1 MIEEAVIEDIPQV
14 GEQGPGDPPKL
25 KEEHLLKLD
34 SIVQKMIAN
43 KESDDDIR
51 MVVNDFKKIYTKP
64 VQSAPKPEPVKPFN
78 WQAAPF
84 TTVPLPEREDEPAV
98 SEFDQEV
105 RGAANRIQRLDF
117 KPEIKNL
124 LTKNKRESEL
134 QQTLTQLPAEG
145 MPTDPAVLKQIHNL
159 LPKSGDV
166 SEDEV
171 NSVMADLPN
180 NPGLAKEAAHEMAK
194 KDPTVKADMYRLS
207 AASRSDNAK
216 KIAKNAKAIEEGD
229 LDFDPRSGR
238 LTKPLNVVEAAA
250 SGWGERKRLLKG
262 YEAMDGKSDEE
273 KIAYLKGDV
282 PKRRDED
289 DPIPDTNSPAGF
301 LGETV
306 GSEGVPMSKSLIAG
320 GAVQALGSLVPG
332 IGNAATSG
340 LSAAAAAAASSP
352 EYFKRSYY
360 GTLQNEFHALTEQ
373 GMPEKEAL
381 AEAEH
386 RAKVGAIADVAAN
399 GAMNFVGVRSG
410 LKPAKFGSE
419 YMGVVKKLS
428 KSGKDFIK
436 ESIPEA
442 AGVGAIGAG
451 AQAVKNIDKG
461 ADASE
466 GIDEAFLHNAAFVVG
481 IKSLTRAGSTLFNK
495 VKDAAI
501 AKENII
507 KQPDE
512 IIHQKVGEM
521 LQDGSITPEEA
532 NEALANI
539 AAAKQED
546 AVIPPHVKDEGA
558 RIELKSKIAEYNTNK
573 NKLEA
578 LHESF
583 HPKLKERNKQ
593 LEWDINMLQETP
605 ENQVKILNAK
615 KQELEGEIA
624 AHDEAKK
631 DGKPGK
637 LEDRAA
643 VKKQLTEVEGR
654 LNDVTKKIDEPIYK
668 AQKIIDEDIKDDYAD
683 WTKND
688 MYRRQAAEDP
698 NEFLKFIAEQAQ
710 GELDG
715 ASSRPVTERTFGKGL
730 VKAAEEMFPKPE
742 PSRIS
747 VIEPKA
753 EGTPETKIVT
763 IAPKENIAPA
773 NTEFSGG
780 EPPIERT
787 VTPKAEEPEPG
798 TTNIKHATLKADAES
813 RELGVL
819 AEKTDRTFQE
829 ISAKADELIRK
840 GETANIIDA
849 VKKGEGITTDQKAV
863 LIKTKSAIDKEY
875 DKVSK
880 EYDDAVLSG
889 NEDLIKAAEE
899 KKTEVGNQALDI
911 YNVAKKAGSE
921 AGLSLVTQ
929 KINAEADYS
938 IGEMLSRKQE
948 AKVGKR
954 MSKEERDNVEK
965 QHKSMTEKEKKIK
978 DKGKQMADAI
988 RKLRINKGDNLQ
1000 SNILAIPVA
1009 VWDGAVTTVANAVE
1023 LGANLADAI
1032 NEGVKH
1038 IKDNGGFKNKGD
1050 ERKFRNHIL
1059 NAGKEPDRLANFKSR
1074 TKSAI
1079 EGVKEKI
1086 ANKDFEKAEKTPLE
1100 LDKEAMDL
1108 RVELQDTRHQFDVEV
1123 LKDEMDKENW
1133 YQRNIT
1139 KNIRKGIG
1147 TIKAVTSGIDDS
1159 AVAIQNYLAILANP
1173 KIAASSLKEHA
1184 LDAFSQKRFD
1194 RQLAA
1199 LHNSEHWELMK
1210 ESGLDVLEPQSV
1222 HESLK
1227 EELMANSF
1235 HNDEINIKLKGKKTN
1250 INPAQVL
1257 KPFERAFTSL
1267 GNNIRTKLFLQQA
1280 ETLLSEGKT
1289 FRTHPE
1295 EFKSLARVINEIT
1308 ARGKQNKY
1316 IELAN
1321 PVVTAAIWSPKLLA
1335 SGFNALGISDLVS
1348 FLPGAKT
1355 LGTEGFYRK
1364 LTPRQRKFALAQV
1377 GKGLSIGISVMTA
1390 AGIAKSMGADVDVDY
1405 DPRSVT
1411 FGEIRRGN
1419 KSVNVF
1425 GRFSPI
1431 IKVLVQSTLSKRL
1444 KNGKEQDLDSG
1455 DYGKKNVG
1463 GLVGSFF
1470 RGKMTPIAGLVYD
1483 YKLNAKKHF
1492 FTNEEMTMA
1501 NTLKQLGPISLQGL
1515 GKGLERDGSL
1525 YLLNDFLPNFVGL
1538 NVKDKRDFE
1547 KQKKSG
1553 KPTRPKSPKAPKK
1566 PE

>member
-1 MIEEAVIEDIPQV
+1 MPEEAIIEDIPQI
-14 GEQGPGDPPKL
+14 GQQDPTDPPRMKQ
-25 KEEHLLKLD
+25 EHRAKLD
-34 SIVQKMIAN
+34 SIVQKMLAN
-43 KESDDDIR
+43 RESDGNIR
-51 MVVNDFKKIYTKP
+51 MVVDDFKRKYAAP
-64 VQSAPKPEPVKPFN
+64 VEAPKVVQPEPPKFSWKTPSAQPMTSESTATPKQFLSVPKGLSGDVFN
-78 WQAAPF
+78 
-84 TTVPLPEREDEPAV
+84 DEV
-98 SEFDQEV
+98 E
-105 RGAANRIQRLDF
+105 GAAQRINSLDL
-117 KPEIKNL
+117 KPEIKKL
-124 LTKNKRESEL
+124 LSKNKREADL
-134 QQTLTQLPAEG
+134 QDTFNKIPIDNTDNAQLRQ
-145 MPTDPAVLKQIHNL
+145 QIQHL
-159 LPKSGDV
+159 LPKPAGV
-166 SEDEV
+166 SEEEINNV
-171 NSVMADLPN
+171 AADLPN
-180 NPGLAKEAAHEMAK
+180 NPGFLKEAVHERGK
-194 KDPTVKADMYRLS
+194 TDPAVKADAYRLD
-207 AASRSDNAK
+207 ASDRVHNAG
-216 KIAKNAKAIEEGD
+216 KIAKNAKAIEKGE
-229 LDFDPRSGR
+229 LDYDTRTGT
-238 LTKPLNVVEAAA
+238 LIKPVNAIEAAA
-250 SGWGERKRLLKG
+250 IGWGERKRLLNG
-262 YEAMDGKSDEE
+262 YQAMDGKTDEE

-306 GSEGVPMSKSLIAG
+306 GSEGVPMSKSIIAG
-320 GAVQALGSLVPG
+320 GAVQASGSLVPG
-332 IGNAATSG
+332 IGNAVTSG

-428 KSGKDFIK
+428 KSEKDFIK

-501 AKENII
+501 AKENIV

-512 IIHQKVGEM
+512 VIHQKVGEM

-532 NEALANI
+532 NEALTNI
-539 AAAKQED
+539 AAAKQ
-546 AVIPPHVKDEGA
+546 
-558 RIELKSKIAEYNTNK
+558 
-573 NKLEA
+573 
-578 LHESF
+578 
-583 HPKLKERNKQ
+583 
-593 LEWDINMLQETP
+593 
-605 ENQVKILNAK
+605 
-615 KQELEGEIA
+615 
-624 AHDEAKK
+624 
-631 DGKPGK
+631 
-637 LEDRAA
+637 
-643 VKKQLTEVEGR
+643 
-654 LNDVTKKIDEPIYK
+654 
-668 AQKIIDEDIKDDYAD
+668 
-683 WTKND
+683 
-688 MYRRQAAEDP
+688 
-698 NEFLKFIAEQAQ
+698 
-710 GELDG
+710 
-715 ASSRPVTERTFGKGL
+715 
-730 VKAAEEMFPKPE
+730 
-742 PSRIS
+742 
-747 VIEPKA
+747 
-753 EGTPETKIVT
+753 
-763 IAPKENIAPA
+763 
-773 NTEFSGG
+773 
-780 EPPIERT
+780 
-787 VTPKAEEPEPG
+787 AEEPEPG
-798 TTNIKHATLKADAES
+798 ATNIKHATLKSDAES
-813 RELGVL
+813 RELGAL
-819 AEKTDRTFQE
+819 AEKTGRTFTE

-840 GETANIIDA
+840 GETANIIEA
-849 VKKGEGITTDQKAV
+849 VKKGDGITTDQKAV

-875 DKVSK
+875 DNVSR

-948 AKVGKR
+948 AKAGKR

-1009 VWDGAVTTVANAVE
+1009 VWDGAVTTLANAVE